1 MLSGKKNISVLFLV
15 LTLQNDGQVKVLVNS
30 SRLCLVLRLSGLVP
44 TTTFARVWSINSS
57 TGSWSFSTSEP
68 QPTQGTTDTPTS
80 WGSSTNT
87 LTKSGHSKADPIF
100 SILFANLVIDSW
112 KQDANFDFVT
122 VKLVLFPII
131 LDWAGDQT
139 WLWLGPLPPNVE
151 NAAFG
156 QGAFAHQIRQRG
168 SGHPAVWWTQLTGMA
183 TNSIFSVSFL

>member
-30 SRLCLVLRLSGLVP
+30 SLLCLDLRLSGLVP
-44 TTTFARVWSINSS
+44 TTTFARVWSTNSS

-100 SILFANLVIDSW
+100 YTFCSFSHWLVKARCKLWFCNCKISLISNNPWLSWWPDLTLTRSAASECGKCSFWTGSICSSNTPARKWSPCGLV
-112 KQDANFDFVT
+112 NPT
-122 VKLVLFPII
+122 
-131 LDWAGDQT
+131 
-139 WLWLGPLPPNVE
+139 
-151 NAAFG
+151 
-156 QGAFAHQIRQRG
+156 HRY
-168 SGHPAVWWTQLTGMA
+168 GH
-183 TNSIFSVSFL
+183 